1 MKVSKAAVAVSLFL
15 AINIA
20 IPASSFLKKDKE
32 GDAIQRALLGAVETL
47 DKARS
52 KNTVALI
59 GSSLVIAPLWSAD
72 VSRGYFHKDCMTHHT
87 SRQLTGLLAREGLD
101 ADVVSLA
108 TAGQFVSDT
117 YLIVDKFLKAEKKP
131 EILIYGIAP
140 RDFMDDTAG
149 GLALTSVF
157 DQVVTVAD
165 IPKLSQLFFNT
176 YEERIDFILNRTA
189 YLYRK
194 RGRYQT
200 KFQDNCRKLA
210 GAALGDRRDK
220 VVVAGAND
228 PLAGF
233 LLGGNRTDIW
243 AKSIEEYG
251 RRYRYFNAQQFN
263 KQKDCFK
270 ALVALCKER
279 QIKLYVMAMPLT
291 GDNRKL
297 MPPEFYDKYI
307 SFVESETKAAG
318 VPFLDLQKEAYG
330 DNDFYDTVHLNS
342 QGAARFLTTVKNVVK
357 SEQIP
362 GLAARPT
369 APKLSPLPGGS
380 AVNRSVAGSKPSN
393 PTY

>member
-1 MKVSKAAVAVSLFL
+1 MTTQGLALKVSTAAIAVSLFL
-15 AINIA
+15 TINIA

-32 GDAIQRALLGAVETL
+32 AGDTIQRALAGAVQTL
-47 DKARS
+47 DQARP

-59 GSSLVIAPLWSAD
+59 GSSLVIAPLWSTD
-72 VSRGYFHKDCMTHHT
+72 VSRGYFHQDCMNHHT
-87 SRQLTGLLAREGLD
+87 STQLTKKLAAEGID

-117 YLIVDKFLKAEKKP
+117 YLIVDKYLKAEKKP

-157 DQVVTVAD
+157 DQIVGVED
-165 IPKLSQLFFNT
+165 IGQISQLFFST
-176 YEERIDFILNRTA
+176 YEERIDFILNRSA

-210 GAALGDRRDK
+210 SKIMGDHTDK
-220 VVVAGAND
+220 ILVSGQND

-233 LLGGNRTDIW
+233 LLGGNRNEIW
-243 AKSIEEYG
+243 AKSIEEYS
-251 RRYRYFNAQQFN
+251 RRYRYFNAQQFE
-263 KQKDCFK
+263 KQKECFK

-279 QIKLYVMAMPLT
+279 HIKLCVLAMPLT
-291 GDNRKL
+291 RDNRRL
-297 MPPEFYDKYI
+297 MPPQFYDRYI
-307 SFVESETKAAG
+307 SFVEQATHAAG
-318 VPFLDLQKEAYG
+318 IPFVDLEKSSYK
-330 DNDFYDTVHLNS
+330 DDDFYDTVHLNS
-342 QGAARFLTTVKNVVK
+342 AGGERFLTTVGEIVADKNL
-357 SEQIP
+357 S
-362 GLAARPT
+362 LAR
-369 APKLSPLPGGS
+369 
-380 AVNRSVAGSKPSN
+380 SKPSS

>member
-1 MKVSKAAVAVSLFL
+1 LKVSTAAIAVSLFL

-32 GDAIQRALLGAVETL
+32 AGDTIQRALAGAVQTL
-47 DKARS
+47 KQARAN
-52 KNTVALI
+52 KTVALI
-59 GSSLVIAPLWSAD
+59 GSSLVIAPLWSTD
-72 VSRGYFHKDCMTHHT
+72 VSRGYFHEDCMNHHT
-87 SRQLTGLLAREGLD
+87 SAVLTKKLGVQGLD

-117 YLIVDKFLKAEKKP
+117 YLIVDKYLKTDRKP

-157 DQVVTVAD
+157 DQIVGVED
-165 IPKLSQLFFNT
+165 IPQVSSLFFNT
-176 YEERIDFILNRTA
+176 FEERIDFVLNRSA

-200 KFQDNCRKLA
+200 KFQDNCQKLA
-210 GAALGDRRDK
+210 AKVMGDRKDK
-220 VVVAGAND
+220 IVVSGQND

-243 AKSIEEYG
+243 AKSIEEYS
-251 RRYRYFNAQQFN
+251 RRYRYFNAQQFE
-263 KQKDCFK
+263 KQKECFK

-279 QIKLYVMAMPLT
+279 DIKLYVLAMPLT
-291 GDNRKL
+291 NDNRKL
-297 MPPEFYDKYI
+297 MPPQFYERYI
-307 SFVESETKAAG
+307 SFVKEATADAN
-318 VPFLDLQKEAYG
+318 VPFMDLQKSAYK
-330 DNDFYDTVHLNS
+330 DDDFYDTVHLNS
-342 QGAARFLTTVKNVVK
+342 AGGERFLTTV
-357 SEQIP
+357 S
-362 GLAARPT
+362 GL
-369 APKLSPLPGGS
+369 
-380 AVNRSVAGSKPSN
+380 VAGADSSSSLARSKPSS

>member
-1 MKVSKAAVAVSLFL
+1 MTTQGLALKVSTAAIAVSLFL
-15 AINIA
+15 TINIA

-32 GDAIQRALLGAVETL
+32 AGDTIQRALAGAVQTL
-47 DKARS
+47 DQARP

-59 GSSLVIAPLWSAD
+59 GSSLVIAPLWSTD
-72 VSRGYFHKDCMTHHT
+72 VSRGYFHQDCMNHHT
-87 SRQLTGLLAREGLD
+87 STQLTKKLAADGID

-117 YLIVDKFLKAEKKP
+117 YLIVDKYLKAEKKP

-157 DQVVTVAD
+157 DQIVGVED
-165 IPKLSQLFFNT
+165 IGQISQLFFST
-176 YEERIDFILNRTA
+176 YEERIDFILNRSA

-210 GAALGDRRDK
+210 SKIMGDRTDK
-220 VVVAGAND
+220 IVVSGQND

-233 LLGGNRTDIW
+233 LLGGNRNEIW
-243 AKSIEEYG
+243 AKSIEEYS
-251 RRYRYFNAQQFN
+251 RRYRYFNAQQFD
-263 KQKDCFK
+263 KQKECFK

-279 QIKLYVMAMPLT
+279 DIKLCVLAMPLT
-291 GDNRKL
+291 QDNRRL
-297 MPPEFYDKYI
+297 MPPQFYDRYI
-307 SFVESETKAAG
+307 SFVEHATHAADI
-318 VPFLDLQKEAYG
+318 PFVDLEKGSCSYKDE
-330 DNDFYDTVHLNS
+330 DFYDTVHLNS
-342 QGAARFLTTVKNVVK
+342 AGGERFLTTVSEIVADKNP
-357 SEQIP
+357 S
-362 GLAARPT
+362 LAR
-369 APKLSPLPGGS
+369 
-380 AVNRSVAGSKPSN
+380 SKPSS